1 MIKHTMMQKKFDTD
15 RLPILFPLLFSFFVM
30 GFVDVVGIATSYV
43 KQDFALNDKLANLLP
58 MMVFLWF
65 AVCSLPT
72 SIIMGKIGRKKTV
85 LISAAITSVGMI
97 IPVID
102 YSFVTVL
109 IAFALLGIGNTILQV
124 SLNPLLANAVS
135 KDKITSML
143 TLGQFIKAISS
154 FLGPVLVS
162 FAAGAFGDWKFI
174 FPTYAL
180 LTILS
185 FVWLVLTP
193 IVEEIEPAAQN
204 KENKI
209 VSLLKSKYLLALF
222 SVIVLIVG
230 FEIGLMTAVPKYLQ
244 EYFSLPLEKGAL
256 ACSLYY
262 IARTIGTFAGSIL
275 LAKVSS
281 RKFFIL
287 SMAVAVLSFIAFMIA
302 QETWLVFVSLFM
314 VGLSCANVFPI
325 VFSDALQSDQSKVNE
340 ISALMIMG
348 VAGGALIPPVMGV
361 VADMAGQYMSLFVL
375 LAILAYMFFTAVYII
390 KK

>member
-1 MIKHTMMQKKFDTD
+1 MQKKINTTN
-15 RLPILFPLLFSFFVM
+15 LAALLPLLFSFFVM

-72 SIIMGKIGRKKTV
+72 GILMGKIGRKKTV
-85 LISAAITSVGMI
+85 LISAAVTSVGML
-97 IPVID
+97 IPLID

-109 IAFALLGIGNTILQV
+109 IAFALLGIGNTVLQV
-124 SLNPLLANAVS
+124 SLNPLLTNVVS

-143 TLGQFIKAISS
+143 TLGQFIKAICS

-162 FAAGAFGDWKFI
+162 FAAGTLGNWKFV

-185 FVWLVLTP
+185 FIWLVFTP
-193 IVEEIEPAAQN
+193 ITEEVVSVKQN
-204 KENKI
+204 EEGKI
-209 VSLLKSKYLLALF
+209 ISLLKNKYLLTLF

-244 EYFSLPLEKGAL
+244 EHFALPLEKGAL
-256 ACSLYY
+256 GCSLYY

-281 RKFFIL
+281 RKFFII
-287 SMAVAVLSFIAFMIA
+287 SMIIAVLSFVAFMFVGESWI
-302 QETWLVFVSLFM
+302 VFVSLFM

-348 VAGGALIPPVMGV
+348 VAGGALIPPVMGAI
-361 VADMAGQYMSLFVL
+361 ADVTNQFTSLFVL
-375 LAILAYMFFTAVYII
+375 LVILSYMLFTAAFVI